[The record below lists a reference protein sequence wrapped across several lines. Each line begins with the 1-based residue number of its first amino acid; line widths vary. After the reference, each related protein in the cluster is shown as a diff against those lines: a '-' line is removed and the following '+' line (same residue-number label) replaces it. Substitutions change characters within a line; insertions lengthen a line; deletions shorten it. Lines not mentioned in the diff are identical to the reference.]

1 MVEIYKNIDT
11 MVVFEKKK
19 RYVQNKIRADI
30 HLNHTNTY
38 QFTEEEVNTILRAF
52 KLLDDKKFINEP
64 QKAEGWYKMNRS
76 ILVGRLT
83 KNSRIKINSKWDIS
97 SQHLL

>member
-11 MVVFEKKK
+11 MVVFEKKNDMYK
-19 RYVQNKIRADI
+19 IKIRADI

-38 QFTEEEVNTILRAF
+38 QFTEEEVNAILRAF

-64 QKAEGWYKMNRS
+64 QTAEGIQNE
-76 ILVGRLT
+76 
-83 KNSRIKINSKWDIS
+83 
-97 SQHLL
+97 